1 MAFLTRIQ
9 TNEIKIFG
17 LQEYVPSKIKIM
29 LCSSQQFT
37 PSLSLSLIF
46 T

>member
-17 LQEYVPSKIKIM
+17 LQLSRENGIYYEPG
-29 LCSSQQFT
+29 
-37 PSLSLSLIF
+37 SLQDVDSRGPRWEFL
-46 T
+46 